1 MTRLFPCLL
10 LLITVF
16 AATVHSAEPEV
27 VPLWDGVP
35 PGSEGQTGEEIVRL
49 SDGGERIVSNVHRPS
64 LTVYPAQGGTATTAL
79 APAVLIVPGGGH
91 RERHA
96 QQTRGG
102 RGPHRAEPVDR
113 LLGQPLAERHPAQR
127 VEDPRELRLP
137 RQEGSPYTIEHEVA
151 DGKRAIRV
159 LRQRAAEWRIDPAR
173 IGMISFSAGGE
184 LTARVAV
191 AADDGDPDAADPVER
206 QGTRL
211 AFQALMYPAHPEVI
225 QPAAGAPTAFLCWGF
240 TDFPMIAD
248 GMGGV
253 YARFRA
259 ARVPVEM
266 HVYFNAGHGFGI
278 RANDTSPAGKWIDR
292 FYEWF
297 GSLGLLNADGSR

>member
-35 PGSEGQTGEEIVRL
+35 PGSEGQTGEETVRL

-91 RERHA
+91 REIWTDHEGHNVARWLSE
-96 QQTRGG
+96 RGV
-102 RGPHRAEPVDR
+102 AAFI
-113 LLGQPLAERHPAQR
+113 LKY
-127 VEDPRELRLP
+127 RLP